1 MTAIKTAKEACED
14 WKRTLRERYSEFV
27 PVEKEARIA
36 YLIDEANKRG
46 VATTTYSV
54 WKDEVYNGRP
64 LSDSIYTYL
73 YIMGYSADVNISV
86 ASPDKVDI
94 VIRWDNPK
102 EN

>member
-1 MTAIKTAKEACED
+1 MTTIKTAKEACED

-54 WKDEVYNGRP
+54 WKGEVYNGRS
-64 LSDSIYTYL
+64 LTISICSYL
-73 YIMGYSADVNISV
+73 DAMGYVTDVNCSA
-86 ASPDKVDI
+86 ASPDRLDI

-102 EN
+102 DN

>member
-1 MTAIKTAKEACED
+1 MTTIKTAKEACED

-27 PVEKEARIA
+27 PVETEARIA
-36 YLIDEANKRG
+36 YLIDEASRRG

-54 WKDEVYNGRP
+54 WKGEVYNGRS

-73 YIMGYSADVNISV
+73 YIMGYSADVNTSV
-86 ASPDKVDI
+86 ASPDKLDI

-102 EN
+102 GN

>member
-54 WKDEVYNGRP
+54 WKGEVYNGRS
-64 LSDSIYTYL
+64 LADSIYTYL
-73 YIMGYSADVNISV
+73 DIMGYSADVNTSV
-86 ASPDKVDI
+86 ASPDKIDI

-102 EN
+102 DN